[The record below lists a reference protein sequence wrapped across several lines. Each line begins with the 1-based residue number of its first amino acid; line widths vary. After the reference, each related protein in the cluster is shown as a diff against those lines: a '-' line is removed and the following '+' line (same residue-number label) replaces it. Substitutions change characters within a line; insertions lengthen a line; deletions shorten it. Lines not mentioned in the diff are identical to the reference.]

1 VRLRTN
7 LAAGHIIGYIFSYF
21 MLLLPAAG
29 ILRLNA
35 VVVGLLLLELFISML
50 QAYIFV
56 SLLNLYALEAEE
68 SLRA

>member
-1 VRLRTN
+1 
-7 LAAGHIIGYIFSYF
+7 